1 MQGKAF
7 VEEELV
13 CEAEVTA
20 MVTEEKE
27 VKRETK

>member
-20 MVTEEKE
+20 MVTEEKT
-27 VKRETK
+27 VKGDV